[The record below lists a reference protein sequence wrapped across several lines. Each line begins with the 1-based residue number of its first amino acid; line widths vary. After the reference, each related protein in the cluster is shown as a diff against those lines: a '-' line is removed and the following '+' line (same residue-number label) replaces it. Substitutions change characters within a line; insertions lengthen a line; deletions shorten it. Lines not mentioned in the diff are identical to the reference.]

1 MATCNHGYQGIFILH
16 SGCHGSV
23 VAMTTKYFFVV
34 VVVVFFAPFQYCVV
48 GSVASLHPGPVARGC
63 S

>member
-1 MATCNHGYQGIFILH
+1 MLH

-23 VAMTTKYFFVV
+23 VAMTTKYFVCFFFFFF
-34 VVVVFFAPFQYCVV
+34 VVFFAPFQYCVV